1 MKQFAVLYRA
11 AGGEGGA
18 GMQAPEGE
26 ASQGQITRE
35 QTVQEAGVRE
45 ERTFTQADVDRIVQQ
60 TIARERKR
68 SDAAVATA
76 RTEAERLAGMSAE
89 QRLEHERQERERTLA
104 EREAT
109 VQRREL
115 RAQALETLAQRGL
128 PRELAGVLS
137 YESAEACNE
146 SIANA
151 EKAFRAAVKRGVDER
166 MKGVPPKSGTGETE
180 STLLSQMRVAAG
192 LKK

>member
-104 EREAT
+104 EREAA
-109 VQRREL
+109 VQR

>member
-26 ASQGQITRE
+26 ALQGQITRE

-104 EREAT
+104 
-109 VQRREL
+109 
-115 RAQALETLAQRGL
+115 
-128 PRELAGVLS
+128 
-137 YESAEACNE
+137 
-146 SIANA
+146 
-151 EKAFRAAVKRGVDER
+151 
-166 MKGVPPKSGTGETE
+166 
-180 STLLSQMRVAAG
+180 
-192 LKK
+192 

>member
-60 TIARERKR
+60 TIARERRR

-104 EREAT
+104 EREAA

-137 YESAEACNE
+137 YESARHAT
-146 SIANA
+146 
-151 EKAFRAAVKRGVDER
+151 KALPTQKRRFVR
-166 MKGVPPKSGTGETE
+166 
-180 STLLSQMRVAAG
+180 L
-192 LKK
+192 

>member
-26 ASQGQITRE
+26 ALQGQITRE

-76 RTEAERLAGMSAE
+76 RREAERLAGMSAE

-104 EREAT
+104 EREAA

>member
-26 ASQGQITRE
+26 ALQGQITRE

-89 QRLEHERQERERTLA
+89 QRLV
-104 EREAT
+104 EREAA

>member
-35 QTVQEAGVRE
+35 QTVQEAGVRD

-89 QRLEHERQERERTLA
+89 QRLEHERQER
-104 EREAT
+104 
-109 VQRREL
+109 
-115 RAQALETLAQRGL
+115 
-128 PRELAGVLS
+128 
-137 YESAEACNE
+137 
-146 SIANA
+146 
-151 EKAFRAAVKRGVDER
+151 
-166 MKGVPPKSGTGETE
+166 
-180 STLLSQMRVAAG
+180 
-192 LKK
+192 